1 VGNPKSRRQMSQE
14 EMKAA
19 QSKADERMKA
29 HWRVEDGT
37 LVFDGKGDSLCTVK
51 DDRDFETYVDWKIK
65 ATGDSGI

>member
-1 VGNPKSRRQMSQE
+1 MGNPKSRRQMSQE

-51 DDRDFETYVDWKIK
+51 DDRDCETYVDWKIK